1 LGVKL
6 DKIRAFLA
14 APISDEVRDYLEKI
28 ILKMKRKSIDWR
40 WVNYENLHITLKFLG
55 YCDNEQILDIQ
66 RTISKCIKNI
76 QPFSYELS
84 GLGAFSNERSAR
96 VLWAGI
102 KDEEKYFIKIY
113 KLLERNLSKRGFKKE
128 GRSYTP
134 HITIARSK
142 KRQNI
147 SNLLLELNLEKFGN
161 LPVQINDRIILYES
175 VLSPQGPSY
184 YIVKEFIFQN
194 K

>member
-1 LGVKL
+1 M

-14 APISDEVRDYLEKI
+14 APISEDVRSYLEKI
-28 ILKMKRKSIDWR
+28 ISEMKGETHDWK
-40 WVNYENLHITLKFLG
+40 WVNPKNLHITLKFLG
-55 YCDNEQILDIQ
+55 YCDNKQILDIQ

-76 QPFSYELS
+76 QSFSYVLS
-84 GLGAFSNERSAR
+84 GLGAFPNERSAR

-102 KDEEKYFIKIY
+102 KDEEKNFNKIY
-113 KLLERNLSKRGFKKE
+113 KLLERNLAKRGFEKE
-128 GRSYTP
+128 RRDYSP

-147 SNLLLELNLEKFGN
+147 NNLFLELNLEKFGN
-161 LPVQINDRIILYES
+161 LPVQLNDRITLYKS

-184 YIVKEFIFQN
+184 YKLKEFIFQN

>member
-1 LGVKL
+1 M

-14 APISDEVRDYLEKI
+14 APISEDVRSYLEKI
-28 ILKMKRKSIDWR
+28 ISEMKRETHDWK
-40 WVNYENLHITLKFLG
+40 WVNPKNLHITLKFLG
-55 YCDNEQILDIQ
+55 YCDNEQILDVQ
-66 RTISKCIKNI
+66 RTVSKCTKNI
-76 QPFSYELS
+76 QSFSYVLS
-84 GLGAFSNERSAR
+84 GLGAFPNERSAR

-102 KDEEKYFIKIY
+102 KDEEKNFNKIY
-113 KLLERNLSKRGFKKE
+113 KLLERNLAKRGFEKE
-128 GRSYTP
+128 RRDYSP

-147 SNLLLELNLEKFGN
+147 NNLFLELNLEKFGN
-161 LPVQINDRIILYES
+161 LPVQLNDRITLYKS

-184 YIVKEFIFQN
+184 YKLKEFIFQN